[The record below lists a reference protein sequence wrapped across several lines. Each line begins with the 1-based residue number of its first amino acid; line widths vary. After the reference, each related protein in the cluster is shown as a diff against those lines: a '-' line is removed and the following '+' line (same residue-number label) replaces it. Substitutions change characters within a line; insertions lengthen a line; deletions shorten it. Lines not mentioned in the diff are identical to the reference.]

1 MSPAGRSGLGAAD
14 PRVGQSLTFEG
25 REWEVTD
32 HSSYWDEGYRVIEWC
47 CESDGAEAYLLK
59 EIHEGAPVKWFF
71 TRRVPNARVEG
82 LPASGRDATPPPKLT
97 YEGRSYRYAESTEGT
112 YEEDPGHREE
122 KTTWE
127 YWDGGRAHNL
137 AVEVWADG
145 RIDCYHG
152 AYIEPGQVTLG
163 ENGEDSGAGGSG
175 RGVAAAAGAAGLA
188 GVALRA
194 AGAGKAKAVPGRG
207 ANPFAIAMVTVP
219 FVYVIPFFL
228 GRPFDQCLAV
238 ALPLAFLFGWLFG
251 RSTAPGA
258 GWIGLLGLA
267 AVGYVFWHFPPLGTT
282 AGLATLLGAPLV
294 IGLWGRKHAERGR
307 RAVVYLAA
315 LVVGLPALVIGFYY
329 YFSFA
334 PVPHSLGQLGLALGP
349 AVLGAVAAMTLARVL
364 LTGVESSPR

>member
-1 MSPAGRSGLGAAD
+1 MAAAGGPGLGAAD
-14 PRVGQSLTFEG
+14 PRVGQTLSFEG

-47 CESDGAEAYLLK
+47 CESDGTEAYLLK

-82 LPASGRDATPPPKLT
+82 LPASGGDATPPPTLT
-97 YEGRSYRYAESTEGT
+97 YEGQSYRHAESTEGT

-127 YWDGGRAHNL
+127 YWDEGRTHNL
-137 AVEVWADG
+137 AIEVWAAG
-145 RIDCYHG
+145 RIDCYQG

-163 ENGEDSGAGGSG
+163 ESGGDSGEGGSG
-175 RGVAAAAGAAGLA
+175 VGTATAAGAAGLA
-188 GVALRA
+188 GVALKA
-194 AGAGKAKAVPGRG
+194 AAGKAAPRRG
-207 ANPFAIAMVTVP
+207 ANPFVIAMIVLP
-219 FVYVIPFFL
+219 FVYVIPFFF

-238 ALPLAFLFGWLFG
+238 ALPLAFLIGWLFG

-258 GWIGLLGLA
+258 GWIGLFGLA
-267 AVGYVFWHFPPLGTT
+267 AVGYVFWHYAPLGTT
-282 AGLATLLGAPLV
+282 AGLVTLLGAPLV

-307 RAVVYLAA
+307 RAVVFLAA

-334 PVPHSLGQLGLALGP
+334 PAPHSLGQLGLALGP
-349 AVLGAVAAMTLARVL
+349 AVLGALAAMILSRLL
-364 LTGVESSPR
+364 LTGVESGPR